1 MMPKAPK
8 EPPPRYT
15 LSTLLVATAVAVVVT
30 DIETDIEGCLRY
42 LGADA
47 DSPQAPVAAA
57 ENGTFALAVAS
68 ASPIVLEKLAAQ
80 LAPIPWVLEVS
91 PDTSVQE
98 LKQHIGDVLGLEPER
113 LVLSLLPSAEEL
125 AEERASLA
133 SFDLHA
139 GSAVKLSLRTVPP
152 RLKRRLQKEQEAR
165 RISSMWPEGTA
176 AWSVG
181 TVTLQQTVK
190 EKDGA

>member
-1 MMPKAPK
+1 MSPAK
-8 EPPPRYT
+8 EQPPRYT
-15 LSTLLVATAVAVVVT
+15 LSALLVATAVAVVVT

-47 DSPQAPVAAA
+47 GSPQAPVAAA

-68 ASPIVLEKLAAQ
+68 ASPIVLEQLAAR

-125 AEERASLA
+125 SEERASLA

-139 GSAVKLSLRTVPP
+139 GSTVKLSLRTVPP

>member
-1 MMPKAPK
+1 M
-8 EPPPRYT
+8 
-15 LSTLLVATAVAVVVT
+15 
-30 DIETDIEGCLRY
+30 
-42 LGADA
+42 
-47 DSPQAPVAAA
+47 
-57 ENGTFALAVAS
+57 
-68 ASPIVLEKLAAQ
+68 LEQLAAR

-125 AEERASLA
+125 SEERASLA

-139 GSAVKLSLRTVPP
+139 GSAVKLSLRTVPA
-152 RLKRRLQKEQEAR
+152 RLKRRVQKEQEAR